1 MSIDEQIK
9 QLIEAQLAPL
19 QSRISALESPSVDYA
34 TPPNTGALKKFAMRV
49 SADGKTVR
57 TSAFIADLERRI
69 SSAWTQRN
77 ARNKSQGEMSNL
89 ILEPSP
95 GVRHAL
101 VRTDQ
106 KTVYLV
112 PSTGNKGD
120 LKIRL
125 PNASHSTAKGIV
137 LTSGKYQEISRSNF
151 RKDRHPYKLTAP
163 PAGW

>member
-57 TSAFIADLERRI
+57 TSAFIAELERRI
-69 SSAWTQRN
+69 SSDWTQRN

-101 VRTDQ
+101 VQDLSKNGLPCPLNRQQRRFKDQ
-106 KTVYLV
+106 TSQT
-112 PSTGNKGD
+112 PATA
-120 LKIRL
+120 RQR
-125 PNASHSTAKGIV
+125 AS
-137 LTSGKYQEISRSNF
+137 F
-151 RKDRHPYKLTAP
+151 
-163 PAGW
+163 